1 MNAVSSVLSDSL
13 RCYGLAHEAPL
24 FMGFSRQECWIELP
38 FSPAGDPPDPGIE
51 PASPVSPSLQEAS
64 LPLSHPWSLM
74 KYVYSSLIYSSLWR
88 EAA

>member
-64 LPLSHPWSLM
+64 LPLSHP
-74 KYVYSSLIYSSLWR
+74 
-88 EAA
+88 